1 MLSNALSGS
10 SRSMLHSGFTHD
22 FMSNFTHGFRDAGAQ
37 PAEGIWQTLLTAGK
51 QPLFSPGPEQGKDR
65 PPRVLL
71 SRRREA
77 DSRIW
82 SNAED
87 CAEELRAMYGM
98 QSQVVTFGDLS
109 FEDQVRLTAS
119 ADVLVGI
126 TGSDLVNMMFLPL
139 SGSLVEI
146 FPSLDHEQ
154 VFVPELGN
162 MARLLGKN
170 HFVYVTTGNLT
181 LDYSQH
187 RLLYKAKRVTVPV
200 ADLAALI
207 SHAARQAI
215 SGSSMQ
221 HTECDNL
228 DGVVSCH

>member
-1 MLSNALSGS
+1 MVRRTSRCPKHYVEAREACCKVYTFDSVNAG
-10 SRSMLHSGFTHD
+10 G
-22 FMSNFTHGFRDAGAQ
+22 Q
-37 PAEGIWQTLLTAGK
+37 PAEETWLQTLLTAGK
-51 QPLFSPGPEQGKDR
+51 QPLLSPGPEREDR

-77 DSRIW
+77 ESRIW

-87 CAEELRAMYGM
+87 CAEELRALYGM
-98 QSQVVTFGDLS
+98 QSQVVTFGDLG

-181 LDYSQH
+181 LDYSEH

-207 SHAARQAI
+207 SHAARQAM

-228 DGVVSCH
+228 GGVVSCH